1 MQDKINNYLDTIASN
16 TKFFRERANLS
27 QEALA
32 EKLNLSRE
40 FINRVEN
47 RKESFSLQSFLA
59 LAVILNINP
68 EDFFK

>member
-1 MQDKINNYLDTIASN
+1 MQEKINEYFDIIAKN
-16 TKFFRERANLS
+16 TKFFREKANLS

-32 EKLNLSRE
+32 EKVNLSRE

-47 RKESFSLQSFLA
+47 RKEKFSLNSLLTLSIVFD
-59 LAVILNINP
+59 VSP